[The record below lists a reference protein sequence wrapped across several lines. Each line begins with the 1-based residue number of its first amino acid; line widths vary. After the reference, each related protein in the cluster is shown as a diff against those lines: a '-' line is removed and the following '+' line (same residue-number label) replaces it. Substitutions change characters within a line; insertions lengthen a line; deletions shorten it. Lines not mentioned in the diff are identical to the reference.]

1 MLSGD
6 FVMKIPYFSP
16 RTTLLFILISIAHV
30 ASLLGVNFFTPRPEL
45 KITNADQLQTQITNS
60 AAVELNLNEGQN
72 PSLPSVKQDSKTTKK

>member
-16 RTTLLFILISIAHV
+16 RTTSLFILISIAHV
-30 ASLLGVNFFTPRPEL
+30 ASLLGLIFSHRDQSS

-60 AAVELNLNEGQN
+60 AAVELNLNE
-72 PSLPSVKQDSKTTKK
+72 V